1 MGDCIKLNVCLEVKF
16 IAMFFN
22 LFFRRSAVYDSNQED
37 SGETSNDE
45 FQSREDINI
54 AERLFEQQALNEPP
68 LPQGSRI
75 SRFMENCSSGFLEL
89 KFVRKVFEN
98 VAKKELTLVINVK
111 QLVGTLIVNL
121 PPPPTDRIW

>member
-1 MGDCIKLNVCLEVKF
+1 MNIT
-16 IAMFFN
+16 
-22 LFFRRSAVYDSNQED
+22 LFSVVFRRRAVYDSNQED

-45 FQSREDINI
+45 GQSREDVNF
-54 AERLFEQQALNEPP
+54 AERLFEQQTLIEPP
-68 LPQGSRI
+68 PPQGSRI
-75 SRFMENCSSGFLEL
+75 TRFMENCSSGFLEL

-121 PPPPTDRIW
+121 PPPPTDRVW